1 MCLTVSVTAQG
12 CERRGAGS
20 GKQSCEHGR
29 GLARP
34 QQECAGAGSGGGRPA
49 VHAPRGM
56 NAALPWRRPAV
67 CQASRF
73 YEFQGGPNV
82 RSRPQLGL
90 TCAERPPI
98 AHRGDCAS
106 AAGGRSLSA
115 RCSGRAARLGAAGAR
130 RHGGGG
136 AQRQLQSA
144 DPRERRGARA
154 RGAACAQSLSET
166 PSCPP
171 RRREQGGA
179 RAAVRSCMQRSSACR
194 VGGGGAASATGS
206 VAARGEA
213 RGGQTRASAMD
224 WGRTTRL
231 PAVTEARG
239 ARTRAGGA
247 WYGPR
252 RRSRQARAPA
262 SLQAITPRGRPCS
275 KKHFI
280 FLNGSIFFNFPPS
293 LQLLEMDG

>member
-1 MCLTVSVTAQG
+1 MSHCYCARLRAA
-12 CERRGAGS
+12 RRGFRQAVLQGRKGACTSAAG
-20 GKQSCEHGR
+20 GR
-29 GLARP
+29 RGGER
-34 QQECAGAGSGGGRPA
+34 GGGGGVRPA

-154 RGAACAQSLSET
+154 RGAACAQSLSKIQAARRVARAGVGARCRAQLHAALQRV
-166 PSCPP
+166 SRGRSQCDRP
-171 RRREQGGA
+171 RR
-179 RAAVRSCMQRSSACR
+179 SF
-194 VGGGGAASATGS
+194 
-206 VAARGEA
+206 
-213 RGGQTRASAMD
+213 
-224 WGRTTRL
+224 
-231 PAVTEARG
+231 
-239 ARTRAGGA
+239 
-247 WYGPR
+247 
-252 RRSRQARAPA
+252 AP
-262 SLQAITPRGRPCS
+262 
-275 KKHFI
+275 
-280 FLNGSIFFNFPPS
+280 
-293 LQLLEMDG
+293 